1 MRGHLGPP
9 FIPQK
14 TANAV
19 CAHHGA
25 QLPVL
30 QTRARTRVSV
40 ARNNA
45 GRGNLAREWLAPPI
59 GQTR

>member
-9 FIPQK
+9 FIPQR
-14 TANAV
+14 TSSAV

-30 QTRARTRVSV
+30 QTRARERVNMV
-40 ARNNA
+40 RAA
-45 GRGNLAREWLAPPI
+45 TLGGVIWLGNGITEM
-59 GQTR
+59 Q